1 MANCSR
7 SRCATSISPANR
19 TKESGVRPHSHSSR
33 GDGSP
38 VTCVADLSTTSSTL
52 ISVGEN
58 STRQARRPAL
68 TTTTSEEPG
77 PIAGEH
83 QYEHLV
89 DPIDPKFK
97 GSRADDQTSRY
108 ERTCP
113 KSLVHPTLA
122 TFRPVL
128 VGWSMGA
135 MVAWEYVKRYGCD
148 SVAGLVVV
156 DQPPSDFS
164 WEGYEFGLMTVEGLA
179 ENVKGIQ
186 TDQRAVAETF
196 ADLMQHVPLP
206 ELPAGPY
213 LPVSCCVRT

>member
-1 MANCSR
+1 LR
-7 SRCATSISPANR
+7 
-19 TKESGVRPHSHSSR
+19 R
-33 GDGSP
+33 GLVDNLI
-38 VTCVADLSTTSSTL
+38 DLDLGRRKFDPPSTTPS
-52 ISVGEN
+52 IDHDDVRR
-58 STRQARRPAL
+58 TRWRVV
-68 TTTTSEEPG
+68 G
-77 PIAGEH
+77 PITGEH
-83 QYEHLV
+83 QHEHLV